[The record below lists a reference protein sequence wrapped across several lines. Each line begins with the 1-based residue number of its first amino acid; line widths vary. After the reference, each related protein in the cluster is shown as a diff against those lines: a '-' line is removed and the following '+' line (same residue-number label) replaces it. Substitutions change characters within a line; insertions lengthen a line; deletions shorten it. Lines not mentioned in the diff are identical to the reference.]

1 MQRSQQSDVIRERRE
16 ASPLLQLARRIR
28 EEQGAEQTRAFL
40 RAMVP
45 FAAPGELKNVSEGFG
60 IPFDPVPD
68 TPIRPSPKPEY
79 KPPFSDPM
87 SLIAML
93 MQLKGRGPTGQS
105 DPGVPINLIKE
116 LMRTK

>member
-1 MQRSQQSDVIRERRE
+1 MQRSQQSDVIRERRD

-60 IPFDPVPD
+60 IPFDPAPE
-68 TPIRPSPKPEY
+68 TPLQPSVKPEY

-87 SLIAML
+87 ELIAML
-93 MQLKGRGPTGQS
+93 MQLKGRGSSGQS
-105 DPGVPINLIKE
+105 DPRIPINLIKE
-116 LMRTK
+116 LMRPK